1 MAIDDE
7 TRARIR
13 DALQRSDRVDAGRID
28 VADDGEE
35 VVLRGA
41 VASPEEATVAVMI
54 AENDAA
60 DAVSV
65 RNELR
70 VDEGLR
76 EATAQDAGGVAAE
89 DAAAPQRSPEQ
100 PAQPADDL
108 TPHAEEALGEGIAWD
123 PPEEPTTAPTQGEER
138 GVLAHDTSVPPSAE
152 EGMVDDPHDVEP
164 SAADMSAAELE
175 RTARPQPDHDEDR

>member
-1 MAIDDE
+1 MAIDE

-13 DALQRSDRVDAGRID
+13 DALARSDRVDAGRID
-28 VADDGEE
+28 VAADAEE

-41 VASPEEATVAVMI
+41 VATPEEATVAVMI
-54 AENDAA
+54 AEADAA
-60 DAVSV
+60 EVVTV

-89 DAAAPQRSPEQ
+89 EQAAPQRSPEQ
-100 PAQPADDL
+100 PGQPADDL

-123 PPEEPTTAPTQGEER
+123 PPEQPATAPTQTEER
-138 GVLAHDTSVPPSAE
+138 GVLARDTSVPPSAE
-152 EGMVDDPHDVEP
+152 EGTVDDPDAVAP
-164 SAADMSAAELE
+164 SAADLSAAELE
-175 RTARPQPDHDEDR
+175 RSSRPRPDNDEDR